1 MGLEIHLWKLM
12 ASAEP
17 IEPITTTPKV
27 CLIDR
32 QKIREINDVDFNKN
46 VLLYHFVKA
55 LLHKTDS
62 Q

>member
-1 MGLEIHLWKLM
+1 MSLEIHLWKLM

-27 CLIDR
+27 CLIDK

-46 VLLYHFVKA
+46 VL
-55 LLHKTDS
+55 
-62 Q
+62 